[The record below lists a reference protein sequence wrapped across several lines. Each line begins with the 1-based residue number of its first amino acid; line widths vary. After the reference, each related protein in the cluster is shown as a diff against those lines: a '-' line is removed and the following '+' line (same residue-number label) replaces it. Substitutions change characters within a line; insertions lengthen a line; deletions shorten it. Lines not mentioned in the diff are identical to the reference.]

1 MIRQASR
8 LTLLA
13 ALMLGA
19 CANADAPTSMRAATA
34 GAGPD
39 NVLRQRCIA
48 EAERIVVFRNRG
60 QATRDDDAMF
70 MTDATNNIPTLRVQ
84 SDAYNARSQREE
96 LTRECIRAA
105 QAGPR
110 PQDATTTTRTTRTT
124 GGRGN

>member
-8 LTLLA
+8 LTILA
-13 ALMLGA
+13 ALLLGA
-19 CANADAPTSMRAATA
+19 CANANAPTSMRAATA

-39 NVLRQRCIA
+39 SILRQRCID
-48 EAERIVVFRNRG
+48 EAERVVVSRNRG
-60 QATRDDDAMF
+60 QAVRDDEAMF

-96 LTRECIRAA
+96 LARECIRAA

-110 PQDATTTTRTTRTT
+110 PQDAATTTRGT

>member
-13 ALMLGA
+13 ALTLGA

-39 NVLRQRCIA
+39 SILRQRCID
-48 EAERIVVFRNRG
+48 EAERVVVSRNRG
-60 QATRDDDAMF
+60 PAVRDDEAMF

-105 QAGPR
+105 QAGPQ
-110 PQDATTTTRTTRTT
+110 PQDPAAASRTTS
-124 GGRGN
+124 GRRN

>member
-1 MIRQASR
+1 MIRQAPR

-19 CANADAPTSMRAATA
+19 CANANAPTSMRAATA

-39 NVLRQRCIA
+39 SALRQRCIA
-48 EAERIVVFRNRG
+48 EAERIVVARNRG
-60 QATRDDDAMF
+60 QAVRDDEAMF

-96 LTRECIRAA
+96 LARECVRAA
-105 QAGPR
+105 QAGPN
-110 PQDATTTTRTTRTT
+110 PQDASRTRTTS
-124 GGRGN
+124 GRGN

>member
-1 MIRQASR
+1 MTRQGPR

-13 ALMLGA
+13 ALLLGA
-19 CANADAPTSMRAATA
+19 CANANAPTSMRAATA
-34 GAGPD
+34 GAGQD
-39 NVLRQRCIA
+39 SILRQRCQA

-105 QAGPR
+105 QAGPQ
-110 PQDATTTTRTTRTT
+110 PQDAAAASRTTS
-124 GGRGN
+124 GRRN

>member
-13 ALMLGA
+13 ALTLGA

-39 NVLRQRCIA
+39 SILRQRCID
-48 EAERIVVFRNRG
+48 EAERVVVFRNRG
-60 QATRDDDAMF
+60 QAVRDDDAMF

-96 LTRECIRAA
+96 LARECIRAA

-110 PQDATTTTRTTRTT
+110 PQDPTSARTT

>member
-8 LTLLA
+8 LTILA

-39 NVLRQRCIA
+39 SILRQRCID
-48 EAERIVVFRNRG
+48 EAERVVVARNRG
-60 QATRDDDAMF
+60 QAVRDDEAMF

-84 SDAYNARSQREE
+84 SDAYNARSQREQ
-96 LTRECIRAA
+96 LARECVRAA

-110 PQDATTTTRTTRTT
+110 PQDPAATGRTTS
-124 GGRGN
+124 GRGN

>member
-1 MIRQASR
+1 MNRQGPR

-13 ALMLGA
+13 ALLLGA
-19 CANADAPTSMRAATA
+19 CANANAPTSMRSATA
-34 GAGPD
+34 GAGQD
-39 NVLRQRCIA
+39 SILRQRCEA

-105 QAGPR
+105 QAGPQ
-110 PQDATTTTRTTRTT
+110 PQDPAAASRTTS
-124 GGRGN
+124 GRRN

>member
-13 ALMLGA
+13 ALTLGA

-39 NVLRQRCIA
+39 SILRQRCID
-48 EAERIVVFRNRG
+48 EAERVVVFRNRG
-60 QATRDDDAMF
+60 QAVRDDDAMF

-96 LTRECIRAA
+96 LARECIRAA

-110 PQDATTTTRTTRTT
+110 PQDAAAARRATS
-124 GGRGN
+124 GRGN

>member
-8 LTLLA
+8 LTILA
-13 ALMLGA
+13 ALTLGA

-39 NVLRQRCIA
+39 SVLRQRCID
-48 EAERIVVFRNRG
+48 EAERVVVSRNRG
-60 QATRDDDAMF
+60 QAVRDDEAMF

-84 SDAYNARSQREE
+84 SDAYNARSQREQ
-96 LTRECIRAA
+96 LARDCIRAA

-110 PQDATTTTRTTRTT
+110 PQDPAAATRTTR
-124 GGRGN
+124 GRGN

>member
-34 GAGPD
+34 AAGPD
-39 NVLRQRCIA
+39 GVLRQRCTA
-48 EAERIVVFRNRG
+48 EAERIVVSRNRG
-60 QATRDDDAMF
+60 QAVRDDDAMF

-84 SDAYNARSQREE
+84 SDAFNRRSEREE

-105 QAGPR
+105 QAGPQ
-110 PQDATTTTRTTRTT
+110 PVDPAAPASTTR
-124 GGRGN
+124 GRRAN